1 MAVYIDSLAHVSGL
15 ARLGDGTKVWSFS
28 RVLERA
34 VIGTHCQLGQN
45 VFVDRDVLIGNRVKI
60 QNNVSVYTGVS
71 IADGVFLGP
80 SCVFTNVMFP
90 RAFIER
96 KLELS
101 PTILERGVT
110 VGANATIVCGVR
122 LAEFSLVGAGSV
134 VTRSTAPFSLMV
146 GVPTERIGWVC
157 ACGERLAAGEPR
169 RAECGRC
176 GLGYHVD
183 GAGCRPAEAAVFE
196 RWWQSQMAGDLP
208 DRVTVS
214 PRHA

>member
-1 MAVYIDSLAHVSGL
+1 MAVYIDSLAQVSGV

-34 VIGTHCQLGQN
+34 VIGDHCQLGQN

-80 SCVFTNVMFP
+80 SCVFTNVTFP

-96 KLELS
+96 KHEFS
-101 PTILERGVT
+101 TTILERGVT

-122 LAEFSLVGAGSV
+122 LGEFSLVGAGSV
-134 VTRSTAPFSLMV
+134 VTRSTAPLSLVV
-146 GVPTERIGWVC
+146 GVTAERIGWVC
-157 ACGERLAAGEPR
+157 ACGGRLSAIDVL
-169 RAECGRC
+169 AECGRC
-176 GLGYHVD
+176 GLAYDMNGEACWPV
-183 GAGCRPAEAAVFE
+183 EAAASE

-208 DRVTVS
+208 DRATVS
-214 PRHA
+214 RNHA